1 MKSKKNTY
9 LSKRYEWIIQSE
21 IRNMTIE
28 CDLREGINLSQG
40 VCDTEVPQ
48 IIKNGAKEAIDHG
61 FNYYTRYDGLDELRC
76 AIAHKQR
83 KFFNMEVDPKNEIV
97 VSAGS
102 TGALFCACFALLNP
116 GDEVVLFEPYYGY
129 HLNTLRLIEAI
140 PKFVSTYPPDWT
152 IDFGELKKSIS
163 PKTRAIII
171 NSPSNPSGK
180 VFSLDELKKIS
191 NLAAEKDLIIFTDE
205 IYEHFVYDG
214 RKHIPMATLP
224 EMKERTVTIS
234 GLSKTFCITG
244 WRIGYTICKKEW
256 SEVIGYFN
264 DLIYVCAPAPLQWG
278 AVKGLLEISP
288 EYYEKIAKDFQ
299 KKRDKLCGV
308 LENIGFSPYIPQG
321 AYYVLADISIL
332 PGKSSKEK
340 VMYLLEKT
348 GVACVPGE
356 AFYHDDYGQNLA
368 RFCFAKEDTVL
379 DEACERLKRS
389 KI

>member
-152 IDFGELKKSIS
+152 IDFGELKK
-163 PKTRAIII
+163 
-171 NSPSNPSGK
+171 
-180 VFSLDELKKIS
+180 
-191 NLAAEKDLIIFTDE
+191 KDLIIFTDE

-256 SEVIGYFN
+256 AEVIGYFN

-299 KKRDKLCGV
+299 EKRDKLCSV

-321 AYYVLADISIL
+321 AYYILADISIL
-332 PGKSSKEK
+332 PGKSGKEK
-340 VMYLLEKT
+340 VMYLLDKT

-379 DEACERLKRS
+379 DEACERLKRL
-389 KI
+389 KM